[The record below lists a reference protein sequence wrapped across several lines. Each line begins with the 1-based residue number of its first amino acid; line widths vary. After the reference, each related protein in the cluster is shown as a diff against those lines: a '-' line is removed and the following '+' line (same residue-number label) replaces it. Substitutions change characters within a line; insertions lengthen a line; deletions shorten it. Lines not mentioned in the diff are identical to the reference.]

1 MQERLGIDIGST
13 FITVF
18 SQNKNKVV
26 FRARHRGKIAE
37 SLKTVFADADSD
49 TLVQL
54 TGKTASEFAEI
65 KENLCI
71 SEAEAINARLKENR
85 FFDGKDFAI
94 ISIGASSLKKYV
106 IKSGTISDISSN
118 SLCASGTGLFLEEQA
133 ERLSIDL
140 ENMPPLE
147 ITDPPSVASRCTV
160 FAKSDLIHHQQE
172 GRTKD
177 EMWAGMCRALV
188 ISATNT
194 LFKGLEIKGN
204 FLLIGGVSLNKEVVR
219 WFRTLFPASYWLVP
233 EFSEAFIAKGAA
245 QTACVKVSEID
256 TEKFSHAVSLEKMP
270 PLTLKKS
277 RYPQFTEPTLD
288 EENNEIRIHKANYR
302 EIPEA
307 ILGMDIGSTSTKIAL
322 LDLKGEP
329 ILDIYRKTGGDPVN
343 SAKKLFKAL
352 YSLIDPAKT
361 TVRAFGT
368 TGSGRKLSGII
379 FGADAIINEITAHA
393 KGTASIFPEVETI
406 FEIGGQDAKF
416 IRLSH
421 GFVTDVNMNY
431 VCAAGTGSFVEEQ
444 ARKLGIPINLAG
456 QLTEHVAPPVT
467 SDRCTVFMEQ
477 DIRALLQQGFD
488 KNEVL
493 AAVHYSVVKNYLN
506 RVVGNRKISRDRIFF
521 QGATARN
528 KGLVA
533 AFENILG
540 VEIVVSPFC
549 HVMGC
554 IGAALAA
561 FEEVSSTG
569 ETKKSAF
576 RGAESATIEVTS
588 RTETCKLCSNFCRIN
603 HISEKGGRE
612 SSWGYGCGRDPETP
626 VRKEIKEFELI
637 KHRNSSF
644 FKNFL
649 PEKESIGK
657 VGIPLAVSSWTFLP
671 LWKKMFSLLNIETVV
686 SATQTTNEIK
696 GLSSKYSASDFCFP
710 VKTSIGH
717 TLELTHKNLPVFYPT
732 LISAGDNVKSAIS
745 FFCPYVQSNPSVIS
759 TVMEK
764 NGMDPKTKI
773 IDPVIDF
780 RMSDDKN
787 GSLIFK
793 ALQPFFPS
801 LKERQVRKAW
811 KEARD
816 YFKSETT
823 RLIAEGETLIKN
835 AKSDKKPLFL
845 LVGRPY
851 NLYDKGIN
859 LGIPE
864 TIAGMGFNVLPI
876 DMTDINVG
884 SLADTNYWNLFW
896 NYGQKIIAA
905 LKRAKNEENVF
916 PIYLTNFSCGP
927 DSFILS
933 FAENEMKGRP
943 MLILELDEHSS
954 DGGYLTRIEAFI
966 DVVKG
971 YMKNRQT
978 PTERPLPDVYLQDRQ
993 AKPGKVWIPPMHFGT
1008 PLFAAAFRGFGYE
1021 AEAIP
1026 LETKH
1031 DFITGKRFTRG
1042 QECLPMILT
1051 LGAFLN
1057 QIKKEPEKHH
1067 TFFMPSSE
1075 GPCRLGQYNMLDRI
1089 AFEKLGLENVDILSP
1104 SSINSYQGI
1113 EEHLRRYLIHSII
1126 TSDILMKMTN
1136 KTRPYEKTK
1145 GDVDAFLERALKT
1158 LEKVF
1163 EQKKSPLPTI
1173 EQLADELAEIPRYS
1187 GKKPLVGIVGEI
1199 YVRSNACANENLIRV
1214 IEENG
1219 GEAWLAPL
1227 HEWLSYTIWV
1237 QDYMAKQKAFSLFG
1251 RGESL
1256 IKNIYVSHIDES
1268 YYKAAN
1274 KILSDR
1280 REPSIKETLDAG
1292 MKYLHPEFVGEAILT
1307 VGRAVEFAKQGA
1319 SMIVNVSPFGCMH
1332 GTITDS
1338 VFQEVKN
1345 TYNIPIVS
1353 QFYDGDIEINDRV
1366 ANILRMRT
1374 NF

>member
-18 SQNKNKVV
+18 SQNKNAVV
-26 FRARHRGKIAE
+26 FRVRHSGKIAE
-37 SLKTVFADADSD
+37 SLKKIFAETDAD
-49 TLVQL
+49 TLVRF
-54 TGKTASEFAEI
+54 TGKTAAEFSGVV
-65 KENLCI
+65 KDLCI
-71 SEAEAINARLKENR
+71 SEAEAINAALKDEK
-85 FFDGKDFAI
+85 FFGGSDFAI
-94 ISIGASSLKKYV
+94 ISIGASSLKKYT

-140 ENMPPLE
+140 ENMPALDIAE
-147 ITDPPSVASRCTV
+147 PPSIASRCTV

-219 WFRTLFPASYWLVP
+219 WFRTLFPTSVWLLP
-233 EFSEAFIAKGAA
+233 EFSESFVAKGAA
-245 QTACVKVSEID
+245 VSACIKVADID
-256 TEKFSHAVSLEKMP
+256 PDKFSHSAAFEKMP

-277 RYPQFTEPTLD
+277 TYPQFTEPVLD

-352 YSLIDPAKT
+352 YKLIDPAKT

-456 QLTEHVAPPVT
+456 KLTEHVAPPVT

-477 DIRALLQQGFD
+477 DIRSLLQQGFD

-506 RVVGNRKISRDRIFF
+506 RVVGNRKISRDKIFF

-533 AFENILG
+533 AFENLLN
-540 VEIVVSPFC
+540 VEMVVSPFC

-554 IGAALAA
+554 IGAALVA
-561 FEEVSSTG
+561 FEELKAEGV
-569 ETKKSAF
+569 TKKSAF
-576 RGAESATIEVTS
+576 RGAESANIEVTS

-603 HISEKGGRE
+603 HISEKGGKE
-612 SSWGYGCGRDPETP
+612 SSWGYGCGRDPEAP

-637 KHRNSSF
+637 KKRNSSF

-649 PEKESIGK
+649 TEKESIGK
-657 VGIPLAVSSWTFLP
+657 VGLPLAVSTWTFLP
-671 LWKKMFSLLNIETVV
+671 LWKKMLSLLNIETVV
-686 SATQTTNEIK
+686 SSPSTTPAIK

-717 TLELTHKNLPVFYPT
+717 TLDLTNKNLPVFFPT
-732 LISAGDNVKSAIS
+732 LISAGDNVKTAIS
-745 FFCPYVQSNPSVIS
+745 FFCPYVQSNPSIIS

-764 NGMDPKTKI
+764 NGLDPKTKI

-780 RMSDDKN
+780 RMPDDKN
-787 GSLIFK
+787 GTLIFK
-793 ALQPFFPS
+793 ALEPFFPS

-816 YFKSETT
+816 YYKSETA
-823 RLIAEGETLIKN
+823 RLIEEGEAFLKN
-835 AKSDKKPLFL
+835 AQKENKPLFL

-864 TIAGMGFNVLPI
+864 TIAGMGYNVLPI
-876 DMTDINVG
+876 DMMHINVG

-905 LKRAKNEENVF
+905 IKRAKKEENVF

-971 YMKNRQT
+971 YMKNRPEQS
-978 PTERPLPDVYLQDRQ
+978 EKPLPDIYLADKGL
-993 AKPGKVWIPPMHFGT
+993 KPGKIWIPPMHFGS
-1008 PLFAAAFRGFGYE
+1008 PLFAAAFRAFGYD
-1021 AEAIP
+1021 AQAVP

-1031 DFITGKRFTRG
+1031 DLITGKKYVRG

-1051 LGAFLN
+1051 LGSFLN
-1057 QIKKEPEKHH
+1057 QVKKEPGRQH
-1067 TFFMPSSE
+1067 TLFMPSSE
-1075 GPCRLGQYNMLDRI
+1075 GPCRLGQYNMLERI
-1089 AFEKLGLENVDILSP
+1089 AFEHLGLDNIDILAP
-1104 SSINSYQGI
+1104 SSINSYQGV
-1113 EEHLRRYLIHSII
+1113 EEQLRRYLMHSVM
-1126 TSDILMKMTN
+1126 TSDILMKMTTR
-1136 KTRPYEKTK
+1136 TRPYEKTK
-1145 GDVDAFLERALKT
+1145 GDVDAFLEKAMKT

-1163 EQKKSPLPTI
+1163 EQKKSPLPVV
-1173 EQLADELAEIPRYS
+1173 EELASELDRIPRYS
-1187 GKKPLVGIVGEI
+1187 GQKPLVGIVGEI
-1199 YVRSNACANENLIRV
+1199 YVRSNACANGDVIRV

-1227 HEWLSYTIWV
+1227 FEWLIYTVWV
-1237 QDYMAKQKAFSLFG
+1237 QDFMAKQKAFSLFG

-1256 IKNIYVSHIDES
+1256 IKNLYVSHFDEA
-1268 YYKAAN
+1268 YYKAAGR
-1274 KILSDR
+1274 ILHDR
-1280 REPSIKETLDAG
+1280 REPSIKSTLDEG

-1319 SMIVNVSPFGCMH
+1319 SMIVNVAPFGCMH

-1338 VFQEVKN
+1338 IFQEIKN
-1345 TYNIPIVS
+1345 THNIPIVS
-1353 QFYDGDIEINDRV
+1353 QFYDGDIDINDRV
-1366 ANILRMRT
+1366 ANILRMRK
-1374 NF
+1374 

>member
-18 SQNKNKVV
+18 SKNENKIV
-26 FRARHRGKIAE
+26 FRARHGGKITE
-37 SLKTVFADADSD
+37 IIKKIFADADKD
-49 TLVQL
+49 TCVRF
-54 TGKTASEFAEI
+54 TGKNAAEFAKVRSDI
-65 KENLCI
+65 FV
-71 SEAEAINARLKENR
+71 SEAEAASAELKSAE
-85 FFDGKDFAI
+85 FAGKDYAAI
-94 ISIGASSLKKYV
+94 IGIGASSLKKYL
-106 IKSGTISDISSN
+106 IKSGKISDISSN

-140 ENMPPLE
+140 ENMPALDIAE
-147 ITDPPSVASRCTV
+147 PPSIASRCTV

-172 GRTKD
+172 GRTKE

-188 ISATNT
+188 VSATNT
-194 LFKGLEIKGN
+194 LFRGLEIKGN

-219 WFRTLFPASYWLVP
+219 WFRTLFPASSWTVP
-233 EFSEAFIAKGAA
+233 ELSEAFLAKGAA
-245 QTACVKVSEID
+245 EAAVVKISEID
-256 TEKFSHAVSLEKMP
+256 PDKLRHSFVTEKMP

-277 RYPQFTEPTLD
+277 KYPVFAEFTLD
-288 EENNEIRIHKANYR
+288 ELGNEIRIHNDSYK
-302 EIPEA
+302 EISEA
-307 ILGMDIGSTSTKIAL
+307 ILGMDIGSTSTKLAL
-322 LDLKGEP
+322 LDMKGVP
-329 ILDIYRKTGGDPVN
+329 VLDIYRKTGGDPVN
-343 SAKKLFKAL
+343 AAKKLFKAL
-352 YSLIDPAKT
+352 YSLISET
-361 TVRAFGT
+361 TKIRAFGT
-368 TGSGRKLSGII
+368 TGSGRKLAGII

-393 KGTASIFPEVETI
+393 RGTASMFPEVETI

-416 IRLSH
+416 IRLKN
-421 GFVTDVNMNY
+421 GMPEEVNMNY

-444 ARKLGIPINLAG
+444 ARKLEIPINLVG
-456 QLTEHVAPPVT
+456 KMTENVVPPAT

-488 KNEVL
+488 KKEVI
-493 AAVHYSVVKNYLN
+493 AAVLYSVAKNYLN
-506 RVVGNRKISRDRIFF
+506 RVVGNRKISQDKIFF

-528 KGLVA
+528 KGLAA
-533 AFENILG
+533 AFENLLG
-540 VEIVVSPFC
+540 VEIIVSPYC

-554 IGAALAA
+554 IGAALVAL
-561 FEEVSSTG
+561 EEVSA
-569 ETKKSAF
+569 KKDSKESAF

-612 SSWGYGCGRDPETP
+612 SSWGYGCGRDAETTS
-626 VRKEIKEFELI
+626 RREIKEFELI
-637 KHRNSSF
+637 KKRNSSF
-644 FKNFL
+644 FKSML

-671 LWKKMFSLLNIETVV
+671 LWRKMFSLLNIESVI
-686 SATQTTNEIK
+686 SAPSTTTAIK

-717 TLELTHKNLPVFYPT
+717 TLELANKNIPVFYPT
-732 LISAGDNVKSAIS
+732 LISAGDNVKTAIS
-745 FFCPYVQSNPSVIS
+745 FFCPYVQSNPSIIS

-764 NGMDPKTKI
+764 NGLDPKTKI

-787 GSLIFK
+787 GTLIFK
-793 ALQPFFPS
+793 ALEPFFPE
-801 LKERQVRKAW
+801 LKEKQVRKAW

-816 YFKSETT
+816 YYRKETE
-823 RLIAEGETLIKN
+823 RLIDEGEAMLKN
-835 AKSDKKPLFL
+835 AKNAKKPLFL

-859 LGIPE
+859 LGLPE
-864 TIAGMGFNVLPI
+864 TIAGMGFDVLPI
-876 DMTDINVG
+876 DMMKINVG
-884 SLADTNYWNLFW
+884 GLADTNYWNLFW

-905 LKRAKNEENVF
+905 LKRAKKEENVF

-933 FAENEMKGRP
+933 FAENEMKGKP

-954 DGGYLTRIEAFI
+954 DGGYLTRVEAFV
-966 DVVKG
+966 DVVKS
-971 YMKNRQT
+971 YMKGVK
-978 PTERPLPDVYLQDRQ
+978 ESDEHPLPDIYL
-993 AKPGKVWIPPMHFGT
+993 ANKKLKAGKIWIPPMHFGS
-1008 PLFAAAFRGFGYE
+1008 PLFAAAFRGFGYD
-1021 AEAIP
+1021 AVAIP

-1031 DFITGKRFTRG
+1031 DFMTGKRFTRG

-1057 QIKKEPEKHH
+1057 QIKKEPEKQH

-1089 AFEKLGLENVDILSP
+1089 AFEKLGLKNVDILAP
-1104 SSINSYQGI
+1104 SSINSYQGV
-1113 EEHLRRYLIHSII
+1113 EEQLRRYLMHSII
-1126 TSDILMKMTN
+1126 TSDSLMKMTTR
-1136 KTRPYEKTK
+1136 TRPYEKTK
-1145 GDVDAFLERALKT
+1145 GDVDAFLEKAMRT
-1158 LEKVF
+1158 LESVF
-1163 EQKKSPLPTI
+1163 EQKKNPLPVV
-1173 EQLADELAEIPRYS
+1173 EELASELARIPRYNE
-1187 GKKPLVGIVGEI
+1187 KKPLVGIVGEI

-1227 HEWLSYTIWV
+1227 FEWMIYTVWV
-1237 QDYMAKQKAFSLFG
+1237 QDFMAKQKAFSLFG

-1256 IKNIYVSHIDES
+1256 IKNLYVSHVDEL
-1268 YYKAAN
+1268 YCKATE
-1274 KILSDR
+1274 KILYDR
-1280 REPSIKETLDAG
+1280 HEPAIKETLGEG

-1307 VGRAVEFAKQGA
+1307 VGRAIMFAKQGA

-1338 VFQEVKN
+1338 IFQEVKS

-1353 QFYDGDIEINDRV
+1353 QFYDGDIDINGKV
-1366 ANILRMRT
+1366 ADMLNMGKQH
-1374 NF
+1374 

>member
-26 FRARHRGKIAE
+26 FRFRHSGKIAE
-37 SLKTVFADADSD
+37 SLKKIFAETDND
-49 TLVQL
+49 TLVRF
-54 TGKTASEFAEI
+54 TGKTAAEFSGVV
-65 KENLCI
+65 KDLCI
-71 SEAEAINARLKENR
+71 SEAEAINAELKKEK
-85 FFDGKDFAI
+85 FFGGSDFAI
-94 ISIGASSLKKYV
+94 ISIGASSLKKYT

-140 ENMPPLE
+140 ENMPALDIAE
-147 ITDPPSVASRCTV
+147 PPSIASRCTV

-219 WFRTLFPASYWLVP
+219 WFRTLFPTSEWLVP
-233 EFSEAFIAKGAA
+233 EFSEAFVAKGAA
-245 QTACVKVSEID
+245 ESACIKVTEID
-256 TEKFSHAVSLEKMP
+256 PDKFSHSAAFEKMP

-277 RYPQFTEPTLD
+277 IYPQFTEPRLD
-288 EENNEIRIHKANYR
+288 EDNNEIRIHKSNYR

-361 TVRAFGT
+361 TIRAFGT

-456 QLTEHVAPPVT
+456 KLTEHVAPPVT

-477 DIRALLQQGFD
+477 DIRSLLQQGFD

-506 RVVGNRKISRDRIFF
+506 RVVGNRKISKDKIFF

-533 AFENILG
+533 AFENLLN
-540 VEIVVSPFC
+540 VEMVVSPFC

-554 IGAALAA
+554 IGAALVA
-561 FEEVSSTG
+561 FEEVKAEG
-569 ETKKSAF
+569 VAKKSAF

-637 KHRNSSF
+637 KHRNTSF

-649 PEKESIGK
+649 TEKEPIGK
-657 VGIPLAVSSWTFLP
+657 VGLPLAVSTWTFLP
-671 LWKKMFSLLNIETVV
+671 LWKKMLSLLNIETVV
-686 SATQTTNEIK
+686 SALSTTPAIK

-717 TLELTHKNLPVFYPT
+717 TLELTNKNLPVFFPT
-732 LISAGDNVKSAIS
+732 LISAGDNVKTAIS
-745 FFCPYVQSNPSVIS
+745 FFCPYVQSDPSIIS

-764 NGMDPKTKI
+764 NGLDPKSKI

-793 ALQPFFPS
+793 ALEPFFPS
-801 LKERQVRKAW
+801 LKEKQVRKAW

-816 YFKSETT
+816 YYKSETT
-823 RLIAEGETLIKN
+823 RLIDEGEALLKN
-835 AKSDKKPLFL
+835 AQKEKKPVFL

-864 TIAGMGFNVLPI
+864 TIAGMGFDILPI
-876 DMTDINVG
+876 DMMKINVG

-905 LKRAKNEENVF
+905 IKRAKKEENVF

-971 YMKNRQT
+971 YMKNRPE
-978 PTERPLPDVYLQDRQ
+978 PTERPLPDIYLADKGL
-993 AKPGKVWIPPMHFGT
+993 KPGKIWIPPMHFGS
-1008 PLFAAAFRGFGYE
+1008 PLFAAAFRAFGYD
-1021 AEAIP
+1021 AQAIP

-1031 DFITGKRFTRG
+1031 DLVTGKKYVRG

-1051 LGAFLN
+1051 LGSFLN
-1057 QIKKEPEKHH
+1057 QVKKEPGKQH

-1075 GPCRLGQYNMLDRI
+1075 GPCRLGQYNMLERI
-1089 AFEKLGLENVDILSP
+1089 AFEHLGLDNIDILAP
-1104 SSINSYQGI
+1104 SSINSYQGV
-1113 EEHLRRYLIHSII
+1113 EEQLRRYLMHSVI
-1126 TSDILMKMTN
+1126 TSDVLMKMTTR
-1136 KTRPYEKTK
+1136 TRPYEKTK
-1145 GDVDAFLERALKT
+1145 GDVDTFLEKAMKT
-1158 LEKVF
+1158 LELVF
-1163 EQKKSPLPTI
+1163 EQKKNPLPI
-1173 EQLADELAEIPRYS
+1173 VEQLADELAKIPRYNE
-1187 GKKPLVGIVGEI
+1187 KKPLVGIVGEI
-1199 YVRSNACANENLIRV
+1199 YVRSNACANGDLIRV

-1227 HEWLSYTIWV
+1227 FEWLIYTVWV
-1237 QDYMAKQKAFSLFG
+1237 QDFMAKQKAFSLFG

-1256 IKNIYVSHIDES
+1256 IKNLYVSHIDES
-1268 YYKAAN
+1268 YGKAAD

-1280 REPSIKETLDAG
+1280 HEPSIKETLDEG

-1307 VGRAVEFAKQGA
+1307 VGRAVMFAKQGA
-1319 SMIVNVSPFGCMH
+1319 SMIVNVAPFGCMH

-1338 VFQEVKN
+1338 IFQEIKN

-1353 QFYDGDIEINDRV
+1353 QFYDGDIDINDRV
-1366 ANILRMRT
+1366 ANILRMRK
-1374 NF
+1374 

>member
-18 SQNKNKVV
+18 SQNKNEVV
-26 FRARHRGKIAE
+26 FRARHGGKITGI
-37 SLKTVFADADSD
+37 LKKIFADADPE
-49 TLVQL
+49 TCVRF
-54 TGKTASEFAEI
+54 TGKNAAEFAEI
-65 KENLCI
+65 RGGI
-71 SEAEAINARLKENR
+71 YVSEAEAASAELRSGG
-85 FFDGKDFAI
+85 FAGKDYSAI
-94 ISIGASSLKKYV
+94 IGIGASSLKKYV
-106 IKSGTISDISSN
+106 IKSGSISDISSN

-140 ENMPPLE
+140 ENMPALDIAE
-147 ITDPPSVASRCTV
+147 PPSIASRCTV

-172 GRTKD
+172 GRTKE

-188 ISATNT
+188 VSATNT
-194 LFKGLEIKGN
+194 LFRGLEIKGN

-219 WFRTLFPASYWLVP
+219 WFRTLFPASEWIIP
-233 EFSEAFIAKGAA
+233 ESSEAFLAKGAA
-245 QTACVKVSEID
+245 RTACVKVSEID
-256 TEKFSHAVSLEKMP
+256 PDELRHSFITEKMP

-277 RYPQFTEPTLD
+277 TYPHFIEPALD
-288 EENNEIRIHKANYR
+288 EENNEIRIHKSDYR

-307 ILGMDIGSTSTKIAL
+307 ILGMDIGSTSTKLAL
-322 LDLKGEP
+322 LDMKGVP
-329 ILDIYRKTGGDPVN
+329 VLDIYRKTGGDPVN
-343 SAKKLFKAL
+343 AAKKLFKAL
-352 YSLIDPAKT
+352 YSLINPDT
-361 TVRAFGT
+361 TEIRAFGT
-368 TGSGRKLSGII
+368 TGSGRKLAGII

-393 KGTASIFPEVETI
+393 KGTASMFPEVETI

-416 IRLSH
+416 IRLKN
-421 GFVTDVNMNY
+421 GMPEDVNMNY

-444 ARKLGIPINLAG
+444 ARKLEIPISLVG
-456 QLTEHVAPPVT
+456 KMTEDVVPPAT

-488 KNEVL
+488 KKEVI
-493 AAVHYSVVKNYLN
+493 AAVLYSVAKNYLN
-506 RVVGNRKISRDRIFF
+506 RVVGNRKISRDKIFF

-533 AFENILG
+533 AFENLLN
-540 VEIVVSPFC
+540 VEMVVSPFC

-554 IGAALAA
+554 IGAALVA
-561 FEEVSSTG
+561 FEEVKADG
-569 ETKKSAF
+569 VAKKSAF
-576 RGAESATIEVTS
+576 RGAASATIEVTS

-626 VRKEIKEFELI
+626 KRKEISEFELI
-637 KHRNSSF
+637 KKRNSSF
-644 FKNFL
+644 FKSFP

-671 LWKKMFSLLNIETVV
+671 LWRKMFSLLNIETVI
-686 SATQTTNEIK
+686 SATQTTHGIK

-710 VKTSIGH
+710 IKTSIGH
-717 TLELTHKNLPVFYPT
+717 TLELTNKNLPVFFPT
-732 LISAGDNVKSAIS
+732 LISAGDNMKTAIS
-745 FFCPYVQSNPSVIS
+745 FFCPYVQSNPSIIS

-764 NGMDPKTKI
+764 NGMDQKKEI

-780 RMSDDKN
+780 RMPDDKN

-793 ALQPFFPS
+793 ALEPFFPA
-801 LKERQVRKAW
+801 LREKQVRKAW
-811 KEARD
+811 QEARD
-816 YFKSETT
+816 CFRKESE
-823 RLIAEGETLIKN
+823 RLIAEGEAMLKR
-835 AKSDKKPLFL
+835 AQGAKKPVFL

-859 LGIPE
+859 LGLPE
-864 TIAGMGFNVLPI
+864 TIAGMGFDVLPI
-876 DMTDINVG
+876 DMLNINV
-884 SLADTNYWNLFW
+884 SALSDTNYWNLFW

-905 LKRAKNEENVF
+905 LKRAKKEEFVF

-933 FAENEMKGRP
+933 FAENEMKGKP

-954 DGGYLTRIEAFI
+954 DGGYLTRIEAFA

-971 YMKNRQT
+971 YLKNMPV
-978 PTERPLPDVYLQDRQ
+978 PTEQPLPDIYLSDKKL
-993 AKPGKVWIPPMHFGT
+993 KPGKIWIPPMHIGS

-1021 AEAIP
+1021 AEAVP

-1031 DFITGKRFTRG
+1031 DLITGKRYVRG

-1057 QIKKEPEKHH
+1057 QVKKEPGKQH
-1067 TFFMPSSE
+1067 TLFMPSSE
-1075 GPCRLGQYNMLDRI
+1075 GPCRLGQYNMLERI
-1089 AFEKLGLENVDILSP
+1089 AFDHLGLDNIDILAP
-1104 SSINSYQGI
+1104 SSINSYQGV

-1126 TSDILMKMTN
+1126 TSDIVMKMSN

-1145 GDVDAFLERALKT
+1145 GDVDAFLEKALKT

-1163 EQKKSPLPTI
+1163 EQKKNPIPVI
-1173 EQLADELAEIPRYS
+1173 EELASELSKVPLYNER
-1187 GKKPLVGIVGEI
+1187 KPLVGIVGEI
-1199 YVRSNACANENLIRV
+1199 YVRSNACANGNLIRV

-1227 HEWLSYTIWV
+1227 HEWLTYTFWV
-1237 QDYMAKQKAFSLFG
+1237 QDFMAKKKTFSLFG

-1256 IKNIYVSHIDES
+1256 IKNLYVSHIDES
-1268 YYKAAN
+1268 YYKAAG
-1274 KILSDR
+1274 KILHDR
-1280 REPSIKETLDAG
+1280 REPSIKSTLAEG

-1319 SMIVNVSPFGCMH
+1319 AMVVNVSPFGCMH

-1338 VFQEVKN
+1338 IFQEVKS

-1353 QFYDGDIEINDRV
+1353 QFYDGDIDINGKV
-1366 ANILRMRT
+1366 ADMLNMGKR
-1374 NF
+1374 

>member
-18 SQNKNKVV
+18 SKNENKVV

-37 SLKTVFADADSD
+37 SLKKIFADADSG
-49 TLVQL
+49 TLIQL
-54 TGKTASEFAEI
+54 TGKTAQEFSGI

-71 SEAEAINARLKENR
+71 SEAEAINSVIKNES
-85 FFDGKDFAI
+85 FFGGKDFAI
-94 ISIGASSLKKYV
+94 ISVGASSLKKYT
-106 IKSGTISDISSN
+106 IKSGTISDVSSN

-140 ENMPPLE
+140 ENMTALDIAE
-147 ITDPPSVASRCTV
+147 PPSIASRCTV

-219 WFRTLFPASYWLVP
+219 WFRTLFPSSEWLVP

-245 QTACVKVSEID
+245 ESACVKVTEID
-256 TEKFSHAVSLEKMP
+256 TEKFSRSAAFEKMP

-277 RYPQFTEPTLD
+277 RYPQFAEPSLD
-288 EENNEIRIHKANYR
+288 EENNEIRIHKADYR

-322 LDLKGEP
+322 LDLKGGP

-361 TVRAFGT
+361 TIRAFGT

-456 QLTEHVAPPVT
+456 QLTENVAPPVT

-576 RGAESATIEVTS
+576 RGAESATIEVSS
-588 RTETCKLCSNFCRIN
+588 RTETCKFCSNFCRIN

-644 FKNFL
+644 FKNFM
-649 PEKESIGK
+649 PGKESIGK

-671 LWKKMFSLLNIETVV
+671 LWRKMFSLLNIESEI
-686 SATQTTNEIK
+686 SAPSTTPAIK

-717 TLELTHKNLPVFYPT
+717 TLGLTDKNLPVFFPT
-732 LISAGDNVKSAIS
+732 LISAGDNVKTAIS
-745 FFCPYVQSNPSVIS
+745 FFCPYVQSNPSIIS

-787 GSLIFK
+787 GALIFK
-793 ALQPFFPS
+793 ALLPFFPT
-801 LKERQVRKAW
+801 LKERHVKKAW

-816 YFKSETT
+816 YYRSETT
-823 RLIAEGETLIKN
+823 RLIEEGEALLEN
-835 AKSDKKPLFL
+835 AKSAKKPVFL
-845 LVGRPY
+845 LAGRPY

-876 DMTDINVG
+876 DMMKINVG
-884 SLADTNYWNLFW
+884 TLADTNYWNLFW

-905 LKRAKNEENVF
+905 LKRAKKEENVF

-971 YMKNRQT
+971 YMKNR
-978 PTERPLPDVYLQDRQ
+978 PEPAEHPLPDIYLANKQT
-993 AKPGKVWIPPMHFGT
+993 KPGKIWIPPMHFGS
-1008 PLFAAAFRGFGYE
+1008 PLFAAAFRAFGYE

-1031 DFITGKRFTRG
+1031 DLITGKRYVRG

-1057 QIKKEPEKHH
+1057 CIKKEPEKQH
-1067 TFFMPSSE
+1067 TLFMPSSE
-1075 GPCRLGQYNMLDRI
+1075 GPCRLGQYNMLERI
-1089 AFEKLGLENVDILSP
+1089 AFEHLGLDNIDILAP
-1104 SSINSYQGI
+1104 SSINSYQGV
-1113 EEHLRRYLIHSII
+1113 EEQLRRYLMHSVI
-1126 TSDILMKMTN
+1126 TSDVLMKMSTR
-1136 KTRPYEKTK
+1136 TRPYEKTK
-1145 GDVDAFLERALKT
+1145 GDVDAFLEKALKT

-1163 EQKKSPLPTI
+1163 EQKKNPLPVV
-1173 EQLADELAEIPRYS
+1173 EELASELSRVPRYNER
-1187 GKKPLVGIVGEI
+1187 KPLVGIVGEI

-1227 HEWLSYTIWV
+1227 FEWLIYTVWV
-1237 QDYMAKQKAFSLFG
+1237 QDFMAKQKAFSLFG

-1256 IKNIYVSHIDES
+1256 IKNLYVSHFDES
-1268 YYKAAN
+1268 YCKATDT
-1274 KILSDR
+1274 ILADR
-1280 REPSIKETLDAG
+1280 HEPSIKDTLEDG

-1307 VGRAVEFAKQGA
+1307 VGRAVEFVKQGA
-1319 SMIVNVSPFGCMH
+1319 SMIVNVAPFGCMH

-1338 VFQEVKN
+1338 IFQEIKN
-1345 TYNIPIVS
+1345 TLNIPVVS
-1353 QFYDGDIEINDRV
+1353 QFYDGDIDINDRV
-1366 ANILRMRT
+1366 ANILRMRK
-1374 NF
+1374 